1 MYKILIG
8 FLFVFIFQN
17 LQSQNIAKDTV
28 RMQEVEI
35 FASRLTNYSVGGN
48 VQKMSKITIEKFEN
62 QNISELLS
70 KQTSVILNS
79 YGIGGVS
86 SPTVRGGGSSHTAV
100 IWNGMNLQSPLTG
113 GVNLALMPTYMFEN
127 IDIQY
132 GGSGTIYG
140 SGSISGAIHLN
151 NESLL
156 TKKETFSS
164 FVSYGSYNNKIV
176 GFSSK
181 IGNEK
186 MANSIKIFSQI
197 ADNDFEFYN
206 TSKINSPL
214 QKQTNAES
222 NQFSVSNDSEF
233 KIAKN
238 SNLKLSIWYQDYDKN
253 LQTLMSDSDTSK
265 ANQKDKTT
273 RILLNFKTSTRKT
286 TTNLKSGFLYD
297 NLFYVAPKY
306 DVESKISSYSFV
318 NEIENKWFISDSQML
333 NSGVNFTHEI
343 GNSSGL
349 AKIETRNRTSI
360 FSNYKFKILKNKLV
374 SVASFRTEMVD
385 NKIIPAVYNFGSE
398 YNLKVFVLKA
408 SFAKSYRLPTFN
420 ELYWKDGFAEGNLN
434 LKPESGFS
442 GNFSIEKQISKNDFS
457 LKLNATTFY
466 SEIDNWI
473 LWVQVI
479 DSTIKWTPLNIKT
492 GINKGF
498 ELSCE
503 TSLKQGNSEFFLRGN
518 YSFIDSKSEEN
529 SANNQV
535 LYVPKQKINVTL
547 SYSFKNFSICYTHNY
562 FSERYYDF
570 SKFLEAYFIE
580 DVMFSYEHKMKENSV
595 SISLKIANFTN
606 TKYQV
611 MTNYAMPLR
620 NYLITIKYKF
630 N

>member
-1 MYKILIG
+1 MYKILIV
-8 FLFVFIFQN
+8 FVLILFFQN
-17 LQSQNIAKDTV
+17 SQSQNIAKDTI
-28 RMQEVEI
+28 RMHEVEI
-35 FASRLTNYSVGGN
+35 FASRLTNYLVGGN

-70 KQTSVILNS
+70 KQTSVIINS

-86 SPTVRGGGSSHTAV
+86 SPTMRGGGSSHTAV
-100 IWNGMNLQSPLTG
+100 IWNGLNLQSPLTG
-113 GVNLALMPTYMFEN
+113 GVNLALMPTYMFDNVE
-127 IDIQY
+127 IQY

-140 SGSISGAIHLN
+140 TGSISGAIHLN

-164 FVSYGSYNNKIV
+164 FVSYGSFNNKIV

-206 TSKINSPL
+206 TSKIYSPKL
-214 QKQTNAES
+214 KQTNAES
-222 NQFSVSNDSEF
+222 IQFSLNNDTEF

-238 SNLKLSIWYQDYDKN
+238 SNLKLSVWYQDYDKN
-253 LQTLMSDSDTSK
+253 IQSLMSDSDTSK
-265 ANQKDKTT
+265 ANQKDKTS
-273 RILLNFKTSTRKT
+273 RILLNFKTSTHKT
-286 TTNLKSGFLYD
+286 TTNIKSGFLYD
-297 NLFYVAPKY
+297 NLLYVNPKF
-306 DVESKISSYSFV
+306 DVESNISSYSFV
-318 NEIENKWFISDSQML
+318 NEIENKWFISDKQML

-349 AKIETRNRTSI
+349 AKIERRNRTSI
-360 FSNYKFKILKNKLV
+360 FSNYKFILLKNKLV

-385 NKIIPAVYNFGSE
+385 NKIIPTVYNFGSE

-442 GNFSIEKQISKNDFS
+442 GNFSIEKQISKNDFN

-473 LWVQVI
+473 LWMNNSGNWSPQ
-479 DSTIKWTPLNIKT
+479 NIKT

-498 ELSCE
+498 ELSGE
-503 TSLKQGNSEFFLRGN
+503 TSLIQGNSEFFLRGN

-535 LYVPKQKINVTL
+535 LYVPKQKINTTV

-570 SKFLEAYFIE
+570 SKFLDAYFIE
-580 DVMFSYEHKMKENSV
+580 DVMFAYEHKMKENSV

-606 TKYQV
+606 SKYQI